1 VVLRGACVVQLLCG
15 APLLST
21 VAGHFTISSAPE
33 NPDSHDALALH
44 SLADP
49 QEYFTAAVVK
59 RASETGSISAHFDV
73 WAYKP

>member
-1 VVLRGACVVQLLCG
+1 MCG
-15 APLLST
+15 APLLLT
-21 VAGHFTISSAPE
+21 VAGHHTISSAPE

-59 RASETGSISAHFDV
+59 RVGSSISAHFDV